1 MTWSNVFN
9 PVLSF
14 SQYSESPTPM
24 PLGVLLTSSTGELVA
39 EKPRLRFSKLFSGAA
54 TKLGVGPY
62 TDGSENSSPHCVL
75 GTDAHSS
82 WLLKGAFAFSLCR
95 MGSLT
100 SALFSCSIGRGPKP
114 PQICPKIVST
124 P

>member
-24 PLGVLLTSSTGELVA
+24 PLGVLLTSSTGELVV

-54 TKLGVGPY
+54 TKLG
-62 TDGSENSSPHCVL
+62 
-75 GTDAHSS
+75 
-82 WLLKGAFAFSLCR
+82 GALH
-95 MGSLT
+95 
-100 SALFSCSIGRGPKP
+100 
-114 PQICPKIVST
+114 
-124 P
+124 